1 LHPFLEA
8 AFEDAPLPADFE
20 GRYLAVLN
28 HPVQRPFG
36 NLEDVRGF
44 REGEKLDRRVGFLHL
59 YFTPRVSD
67 KRASDM
73 PLSSRFITDQI
84 KSNFADCA
92 RYRPGCVGQKSTV
105 SNSRRQKWRHR
116 QFCTLWKS
124 SRGKSAVPASV
135 CRAQQIL
142 ARGFL
147 FAGEF
152 KFAFEPGENPMTR
165 VGQALANAQGGAVF

>member
-1 LHPFLEA
+1 
-8 AFEDAPLPADFE
+8 
-20 GRYLAVLN
+20 
-28 HPVQRPFG
+28 
-36 NLEDVRGF
+36 
-44 REGEKLDRRVGFLHL
+44 
-59 YFTPRVSD
+59 
-67 KRASDM
+67 
-73 PLSSRFITDQI
+73 ITDQI

-147 FAGEF
+147 FAGDF

-165 VGQALANAQGGAVF
+165 VGQALANAQGGVVFSSALTMIHNLNLLAVMEGPKRSMTQIARATLLGINPAARENVVGARSGI